1 MARTIRLSG
10 SGGGSGLSTTDVTS
24 LIESNSRFVLDKNHV
39 FTSPPSSP
47 FTVIPSVDFENV
59 AIYLIVGRGL
69 TSSGGNDYRTIDFG
83 GLNGNRSFY
92 GNKGSTWYSGGE
104 AGYSNGRFNL
114 MPNGTDCTTQ
124 GMNDFELK
132 IFINE
137 KNSPNDGSR
146 RARVHY
152 TSEVP
157 HAGGYQNY
165 SSNVHFDV
173 RSDGDWKYIGVGM
186 NNGTFGF
193 SEYATTASM
202 TVYKQLR
209 VPAS

>member
-1 MARTIRLSG
+1 MARTIRLAG
-10 SGGGSGLSTTDVTS
+10 SSGGSGLSTTDVTS

-47 FTVIPSVDFENV
+47 FTVIPSVDFKNV

-69 TSSGGNDYRTIDFG
+69 TSSSGNDHRIIDFG
-83 GLNGNRSFY
+83 GLSGNRSFY

-104 AGYSNGRFNL
+104 TSYSNGTFTL
-114 MPNGTDCTTQ
+114 MPNSTECTTQ
-124 GMNDFELK
+124 GENDFELK

-137 KNSPNDGSR
+137 EGSPSNGSR

-152 TSEVP
+152 TSEIP
-157 HAGGYQNY
+157 NTGGYQNY
-165 SSNVHFDV
+165 SSNVHCDV
-173 RSDGDWKYIGVGM
+173 RSDGDWQYIGVGM
-186 NNGTFGF
+186 NNGTFGL
-193 SEYATTASM
+193 SQYATTASM

>member
-1 MARTIRLSG
+1 MARTIRLAG
-10 SGGGSGLSTTDVTS
+10 SGGGSGLSTSDVTS

-39 FTSPPSSP
+39 FTSVPSSP

-69 TSSGGNDYRTIDFG
+69 TSSGGNDQRTIDFG
-83 GLNGNRSFY
+83 GLSGDRSYY
-92 GNKGSTWYSGGE
+92 GNKGSTWYSGNE
-104 AGYSNGRFNL
+104 TGYSNGTFTL
-114 MPNGTDCTTQ
+114 MPNSNECTNQ

-137 KNSPNDGSR
+137 KGSPGDGSR

-152 TSEVP
+152 TSEIP
-157 HAGGYQNY
+157 NSGGYQNY

-173 RSDGDWKYIGVGM
+173 R
-186 NNGTFGF
+186 
-193 SEYATTASM
+193 
-202 TVYKQLR
+202 
-209 VPAS
+209 

>member
-1 MARTIRLSG
+1 MARTIRLAG
-10 SGGGSGLSTTDVTS
+10 SSGGSGLSTTDVTS
-24 LIESNSRFVLDKNHV
+24 LIESNSRFVLDKNYV
-39 FTSPPSSP
+39 FTSVPSSP

-83 GLNGNRSFY
+83 GHNGDRSYYGNRG
-92 GNKGSTWYSGGE
+92 GNFYSGGVS
-104 AGYSNGRFNL
+104 GYSNGTFNL
-114 MPNGTDCTTQ
+114 MPNGTDCATQ
-124 GMNDFELK
+124 GMGDFELK

-137 KNSPNDGSR
+137 KGSPNNGSR
-146 RARVHY
+146 RAKVHY
-152 TSEVP
+152 TSEIP
-157 HAGGYQNY
+157 NSQGTQQHAA
-165 SSNVHFDV
+165 NVHFDV
-173 RSDGDWKYIGVGM
+173 FSDGDWQYIGVGM

-193 SEYATTASM
+193 SQYAKTASM